1 MNQKLIF
8 VFSII
13 IVAFGYVTY
22 QSLMLDKKF
31 SSFNTLETN
40 TVIKQL
46 PEVSLSVFDEE
57 GELNLVE
64 LAGSGKTLVV
74 HFWATW
80 CAPCEKE
87 FPDLLELTKIME
99 GNKNVEFL
107 FVAVNDD
114 KKKIKKFIK
123 KFGDYSNF
131 KILIDDDSIH
141 QKSFGT
147 FRLPETFIFGKDLS
161 IIKKYVGRQ
170 EWTQKLFVD
179 LLNNL

>member
-1 MNQKLIF
+1 MNQKLVF

-22 QSLMLDKKF
+22 QGVMLDKKF
-31 SSFNTLETN
+31 SSFNTFKTN
-40 TVIKQL
+40 TVITKL
-46 PEVSLSVFDEE
+46 PEVSFKVHESEDSLDLSK
-57 GELNLVE
+57 
-64 LAGSGKTLVV
+64 LAKSGKKLMV

-87 FPDLLELTKIME
+87 FPELLELTKIMKD
-99 GNKNVEFL
+99 NQDVEFV

-123 KFGDYSNF
+123 KFGDYSNYT
-131 KILIDDDSIH
+131 IVIDDGSVH

-147 FRLPETFIFGKDLS
+147 FRLPETFLFDKDLS

-170 EWTQKLFVD
+170 EWTQKHFVD
-179 LLNNL
+179 LLNNI